1 MPMSAI
7 RQPVTPPD
15 EHILTVREA
24 LEPLFHTLEA
34 EVDAKLIDAAV
45 DAGWSSDEILSALD
59 ELRKH

>member
-1 MPMSAI
+1 MPISAI
-7 RQPVTPPD
+7 RQPIIPPE

-34 EVDAKLIDAAV
+34 EVDARLIDAALE
-45 DAGWSSDEILSALD
+45 AGWPSEEILSAID